1 MPAEVSRTAAQP
13 GAANHLRRRA
23 LLLVNQHAR
32 RGGEAIDAALAVLA
46 AGGVEVEEHD
56 YPKKDPIP
64 EAIRARAGA
73 FDCVIVGG
81 GDGTLHAAAPALVE
95 TGLPLGTGNDMA
107 RSLGIDPDPVAAT
120 RMIAAGQT
128 RAVDLGEV
136 NGHLFGNVASIGL
149 SVELAQ
155 GLTAATK
162 RRWGRL
168 GYALAALRVLRRLRR
183 FTAELAHNGRTARV
197 RTVQVAVGNGRHY
210 GGGMTMAARAALD
223 DGLLH
228 GYSLEVRH
236 GWQLLALVPALRRG
250 CYDAWCVVR
259 SFACRELQVRT
270 RRPRPV
276 NADGEIITA
285 TPAQFRVHPG
295 AVRVY
300 APGVGRDRWDGA
312 GVLSQRL

>member
-1 MPAEVSRTAAQP
+1 M
-13 GAANHLRRRA
+13 ANRARRA
-23 LLLVNQHAR
+23 LLLINQHAR

-64 EAIRARAGA
+64 DAIRARAGA

-168 GYALAALRVLRRLRR
+168 WRRCASCDACAGSRPSSR
-183 FTAELAHNGRTARV
+183 IMAE
-197 RTVQVAVGNGRHY
+197 
-210 GGGMTMAARAALD
+210 
-223 DGLLH
+223 
-228 GYSLEVRH
+228 
-236 GWQLLALVPALRRG
+236 PRG
-250 CYDAWCVVR
+250 CGR
-259 SFACRELQVRT
+259 CRWRWAT
-270 RRPRPV
+270 
-276 NADGEIITA
+276 AGITA
-285 TPAQFRVHPG
+285 
-295 AVRVY
+295 
-300 APGVGRDRWDGA
+300 A
-312 GVLSQRL
+312 G